1 MAAGRPGPLYCLD
14 FKDLTDL
21 KDLKDLKDLNDL
33 KDLSQRYRE
42 D

>member
-21 KDLKDLKDLNDL
+21 KDLKDLNDL